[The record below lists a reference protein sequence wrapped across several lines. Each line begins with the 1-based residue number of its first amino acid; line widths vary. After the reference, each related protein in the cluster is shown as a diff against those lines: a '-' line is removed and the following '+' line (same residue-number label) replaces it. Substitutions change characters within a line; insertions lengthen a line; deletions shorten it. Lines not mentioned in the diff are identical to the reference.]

1 MMAKGT
7 KKVLKLFLGIIA
19 LVAAFLLIYVF
30 LGTPGKKQ
38 DTEGEMLSAVRSVR
52 EVLRVTSVEGTRVV
66 PVTYKGRNGTN
77 AFAVG
82 HYRYRISYD
91 IDSVKSYRSGDSL
104 LIVRLPQETVRILE
118 DEKEGFR
125 VLDVWGTGFLGNLFG
140 TSLKTEDENKMKQMA
155 TNRLRQL
162 LETDGTIS
170 KARDAALSTV
180 GEMFALSV
188 IGGRVIV
195 LPPLDPGQ
203 KIDPIVSEKSAV
215 PILLSKEYE
224 VKK

>member
-155 TNRLRQL
+155 TNRLRQI
-162 LETDGTIS
+162 LETDGTVS

>member
-1 MMAKGT
+1 MMDKGT

-19 LVAAFLLIYVF
+19 LVAAFLLVYVF

-82 HYRYRISYD
+82 RYRYRISYD

-140 TSLKTEDENKMKQMA
+140 TSVKTEDENKMKQMA
-155 TNRLRQL
+155 TNRLRQI
-162 LETDGTIS
+162 LETDGTVS

>member
-52 EVLRVTSVEGTRVV
+52 EVLRVTSVEGTRVI

-82 HYRYRISYD
+82 RYRYRISYD

-104 LIVRLPQETVRILE
+104 FIVRLPQETVRILE

-155 TNRLRQL
+155 TNRLRQI
-162 LETDGTIS
+162 LETDGTVS

>member
-82 HYRYRISYD
+82 RYRYRISYD

-155 TNRLRQL
+155 TNRLRQI
-162 LETDGTIS
+162 LETDGTVS

>member
-52 EVLRVTSVEGTRVV
+52 EVLRVTSVEGTRVI

-82 HYRYRISYD
+82 RYRYRISYD

-155 TNRLRQL
+155 TNRLRQI
-162 LETDGTIS
+162 LETDGTVS

-203 KIDPIVSEKSAV
+203 KIDPTVSEKSAV